1 MFSNDLN
8 GAYEYDRKRRNNEQR
23 AAAESQLA
31 RGLGHIPRV
40 VAAPY

>member
-8 GAYEYDRKRRNNEQR
+8 STYEYDRERGNDKRHV
-23 AAAESQLA
+23 AAESQLA